1 MLSSTVNSHQGRV
14 NWIYSQKQTASVS
27 EIFGDTNLIIYSG
40 ENPLR
45 DNYILQTILA
55 WIEKQYEK
63 KKSDTDCER
72 KKDC

>member
-1 MLSSTVNSHQGRV
+1 MLSSTVNSHQGKV

-55 WIEKQYEK
+55 WIEKQLILK
-63 KKSDTDCER
+63 
-72 KKDC
+72 